1 MKVYKQ
7 PTNIYEAVV
16 KKTSY
21 VTYNI
26 YALSSADAMKKAE
39 RGAILNDV
47 EQTGSTTIDADVESI
62 ECKQRDI
69 YNDEPRENS

>member
-1 MKVYKQ
+1 MKVYRQ

-26 YALSSADAMKKAE
+26 YALSSVDAMKKAE
-39 RGAILNDV
+39 RGSILNDV

-62 ECKQRDI
+62 ECKQKDI

>member
-1 MKVYKQ
+1 MKVYRQ

-21 VTYNI
+21 VTYSI
-26 YALSSADAMKKAE
+26 HALSSADAMKKAE
-39 RGAILNDV
+39 RGAILADV

-62 ECKQRDI
+62 ECVKKDI
-69 YNDEPRENS
+69 YNDL